1 MPLILSTLIILSPRV
16 KTQKRHCIYYTC
28 YVRHSQL
35 SPQCEIFN
43 LVIKNYCILKI

>member
-16 KTQKRHCIYYTC
+16 KTQKRYCIYNTC
-28 YVRHSQL
+28 YVQHAQL
-35 SPQCEIFN
+35 SPRCDMFN